1 MLNKFLKKSITSKLF
16 FMNLLI
22 LVSIVISQIIF
33 QVIYFESYYLNKKEN
48 ILEDNIKTFESFIKK
63 ESNVDEIIRFI
74 QNVKSEDNIALS
86 FRDSDLSNGIGLES
100 YMGSRYVVVNDEK
113 HGKEYKVILGEQFSN
128 TDIKRNDYIQV
139 AGIEGDYG
147 YVFPQSIFINGIE
160 LEKIYEIIPSKINNS
175 AMQVIP
181 SYNINS
187 LEKDI
192 YVDGIIGEVTK
203 EDNSYNSLANAD
215 LYLSDEEKIN
225 IISNENYSA
234 RVKNN
239 ISVDEILFS
248 SKAVDGGYIVAVTP
262 LAEVNEV
269 IGTMNSYYFM
279 VFFIVLILVIVI
291 SLIYS
296 KIMTKPLVEMSN
308 MAKRISE
315 CDFQYKYNVNS
326 EDEIGVLGS
335 SLNLIS
341 ENLEK
346 SLSELKDTNLKLKNE
361 MEVQKVLEEK
371 RKELISNISHELKT
385 PITIIQGSINGIKSG
400 MYTTEMYED
409 ILDETSKMNDLVKEM
424 LEMSKLE
431 SPNFKISKG
440 PFDLWSMVLK
450 EKDKLRSMIKHKEVQ
465 IEFNDNDE
473 DEMIVFADE
482 KRINQVIT
490 NLLTNAIK
498 YTPEGET
505 IKVTISQSK
514 DYDEYVFNIE
524 NFGVTLSDEEVEKIW
539 DSFYRIEKSRNKSF
553 GGTGLGLSIVRR
565 ILELHDS
572 HYGVESEKNSVKFY
586 FTLKK
591 CRGY

>member
-1 MLNKFLKKSITSKLF
+1 
-16 FMNLLI
+16 MNLLI

>member
-1 MLNKFLKKSITSKLF
+1 
-16 FMNLLI
+16 MNLLI

-33 QVIYFESYYLNKKEN
+33 QVIYFENYYLNKKEN
-48 ILEDNIKTFESFIKK
+48 ILEDNIKMFENFIKK
-63 ESNVDEIIRFI
+63 ESNKDEIIRFI
-74 QNVKSEDNIALS
+74 QDVKNKENIALS
-86 FRDSDLSNGIGLES
+86 FRDSYLSNGIGLEA
-100 YMGSRYVVVNDEK
+100 YMGSRYAVVNDKK
-113 HGKEYKVILGEQFSN
+113 HGRKYNIILGEQFSN
-128 TDIKRNDYIQV
+128 TDIKKNDHIQV
-139 AGIEGDYG
+139 VGIEGDYG
-147 YVFPQSIFINGIE
+147 YVFPQRIFINGVE
-160 LEKIYEIIPSKINNS
+160 LEKFYEIIPSKISDS
-175 AMQVIP
+175 AIQLTP
-181 SYNINS
+181 TYTANS
-187 LEKDI
+187 LENEI
-192 YVDGIIGEVTK
+192 YAAGIIEDVTK
-203 EDNSYNSLANAD
+203 EDNSYSSLANAD
-215 LYLSDEEKIN
+215 LYLSNEEKIN
-225 IISNENYSA
+225 IISNENYSS
-234 RVKNN
+234 RVKNS

-248 SKAVDGGYIVAVTP
+248 SKQVDGGYIVAVTP

-279 VFFIVLILVIVI
+279 VFLIVLILVIVI

-296 KIMTKPLVEMSN
+296 KLMTKPLVEMSN

-465 IEFNDNDE
+465 IEFNDNDD

-505 IKVTISQSK
+505 IKVNISQSK
-514 DYDEYVFNIE
+514 DYDEYIFTIE

-539 DSFYRIEKSRNKSF
+539 DSFYRIEKSRNKSL

>member
-1 MLNKFLKKSITSKLF
+1 
-16 FMNLLI
+16 MNLLI

-74 QNVKSEDNIALS
+74 QDVKKKDNISLS
-86 FRDSDLSNGIGLES
+86 FRDSYLSNGIGLEA
-100 YMGSRYVVVNDEK
+100 YMGSRHVVVNDEK
-113 HGKEYKVILGEQFSN
+113 YGKKYKIILGEQFSTIN
-128 TDIKRNDYIQV
+128 IKKNDHIQV

-160 LEKIYEIIPSKINNS
+160 LEKFYEIIPSKINNS
-175 AMQVIP
+175 AIQVTP
-181 SYNINS
+181 SYNINP
-187 LEKDI
+187 LEKEI
-192 YVDGIIGEVTK
+192 YVGGIIEEVTK

-248 SKAVDGGYIVAVTP
+248 SKVVDGGYIVAVTP

-296 KIMTKPLVEMSN
+296 KLMTKPLVEMSN

-539 DSFYRIEKSRNKSF
+539 DSFYRIEKSRNKNF

>member
-1 MLNKFLKKSITSKLF
+1 M
-16 FMNLLI
+16 
-22 LVSIVISQIIF
+22 
-33 QVIYFESYYLNKKEN
+33 NKKEN
-48 ILEDNIKTFESFIKK
+48 ILEDNIKMFENFIKK
-63 ESNVDEIIRFI
+63 ESNKDEIIRFI
-74 QNVKSEDNIALS
+74 QDVKNKENIALS
-86 FRDSDLSNGIGLES
+86 FRDSYLSNGIGLEA
-100 YMGSRYVVVNDEK
+100 YMGSRYAVVNDKK
-113 HGKEYKVILGEQFSN
+113 HGRKYNIILGEQFSN
-128 TDIKRNDYIQV
+128 TDIKKNDHIQV
-139 AGIEGDYG
+139 VGIEGDYG
-147 YVFPQSIFINGIE
+147 YVFPQRIFINGVE
-160 LEKIYEIIPSKINNS
+160 LEKFYEIIPSKISDS
-175 AMQVIP
+175 AIQLTP
-181 SYNINS
+181 TYTANS
-187 LEKDI
+187 LENEI
-192 YVDGIIGEVTK
+192 YAAGIIEDVTK
-203 EDNSYNSLANAD
+203 EDNSYSSLANAD
-215 LYLSDEEKIN
+215 LYLSNEEKIN
-225 IISNENYSA
+225 IISNENYSS
-234 RVKNN
+234 RVKNS

-248 SKAVDGGYIVAVTP
+248 SKQVDGGYIVAVTP

-279 VFFIVLILVIVI
+279 VFLIVLILVIVI

-296 KIMTKPLVEMSN
+296 KLMTKPLVEMSN

-465 IEFNDNDE
+465 IEFNDNDD

-505 IKVTISQSK
+505 IKVNISQSK
-514 DYDEYVFNIE
+514 DYDEYIFTIE

-539 DSFYRIEKSRNKSF
+539 DSFYRIEKSRNKSL